1 MRERSYLCRKVK
13 AASCRISSIV
23 AAVSRGLAR
32 QVAAATNRYDRR
44 ILPFLLTLS
53 LFTFLLASPS
63 PAQLYQGQRLVEA
76 SLLADTTAIVPGQPF
91 RLGLL
96 LRMAPGWHTYW
107 ENPGD
112 SGLATTFDP
121 QIPEGFTA
129 SPISWPLPK
138 RLVEPGDIQVYA
150 YKGEVLLV
158 RTITP
163 PAAIETTAITIPA
176 KSSWLV
182 CEAICIPGKADVQL
196 TLPVAT
202 SAEPANADLF
212 AKFTD
217 LVPFADKPPFD
228 VVWTPTPT
236 GWNLG
241 LRNATGATRADFYPF
256 ADDQHPVGHT
266 AARDLV
272 SGAADLA
279 IPVATSA
286 PVRGIVALENG
297 QRRGWIIESK
307 ADNTTAP
314 APADQKP
321 TTKKSGLWTYL
332 LFGFIGGFILNL
344 MPCVLP
350 VISLKIFG
358 FMRQA
363 GDSRGNILKHGLAFT
378 AGIFLWFLGL
388 AAIII
393 ALKAAG
399 SEVTWAFQFQNPW
412 FNFVI
417 GAVVFVFALN
427 LFGVF
432 EIVLP
437 GRASQGIAEAG
448 SHGGLAGSFAQGIL
462 ATLLATP
469 CTAPFL
475 GTALGFAFSQTSL
488 VILAM
493 FASIAAGMAFPY
505 LLLSAQPGW
514 MKFLPKPGAWMER
527 LKQFMGFPLAATLLW
542 LLYVIGQQRGT
553 EAVIWASAAYLC
565 LALAAWLYGAFLG
578 PVATGRTKIFATLG
592 IILSLLLG
600 LGYFAGNLFAR
611 AAATAPEKSAAP
623 SSDGMPWVPFSEAEL
638 QRLLAEGKPVF
649 VDFTADW
656 CITCKFN
663 MRTAIDTKAVRAAFA
678 KLGIVPMLADWTNS
692 NPEITKKLAQF
703 DRVGVPFYL
712 FYPAGRANDP
722 VILPE
727 LLTEQILL
735 RAVGAQP

>member
-1 MRERSYLCRKVK
+1 MKTICL
-13 AASCRISSIV
+13 IL
-23 AAVSRGLAR
+23 AVLALAGPANS
-32 QVAAATNRYDRR
+32 QVYN
-44 ILPFLLTLS
+44 
-53 LFTFLLASPS
+53 
-63 PAQLYQGQRLVEA
+63 GQKLVEA
-76 SLLADTTAIVPGQPF
+76 KLITDTAAVVPGQAF
-91 RLGLL
+91 RIGLL

-112 SGLATTFDP
+112 AGLATTFDP
-121 QIPEGFTA
+121 QLPEGFSA
-129 SPISWPLPK
+129 SPIIWPLPK

-150 YKGEVLLV
+150 YQGEVLLV

-163 PAAIETTAITIPA
+163 PATIDTPEITIRA

-212 AKFTD
+212 AKFAA
-217 LVPFADKPPFD
+217 LVPSSELPPFD
-228 VVWTPTPT
+228 ISWTPTAT
-236 GWNLG
+236 EWNLG
-241 LRNATGATRADFYPF
+241 ISNATGATRADFYPF
-256 ADDQHPVGHT
+256 ANDKHPVGHT
-266 AARDLV
+266 AARELV
-272 SGAADLA
+272 DGAVDLA
-279 IPVATSA
+279 IPVADSV

-297 QRRGWIIESK
+297 QRRGWLVESK
-307 ADNTTAP
+307 TATTPAAP
-314 APADQKP
+314 IDQKP
-321 TTKKSGLWTYL
+321 ASKKSGLWTYL

-363 GDSRGNILKHGLAFT
+363 GDSRAQILQHGLAFT

-388 AAIII
+388 AAVII
-393 ALKAAG
+393 ALKSAG

-437 GRASQGIAEAG
+437 GRAAQGIAEAG

-475 GTALGFAFSQTSL
+475 GTALGFAFSQTSA
-488 VILAM
+488 IIAAM
-493 FASIAAGMAFPY
+493 FASIATGMAFPY

-514 MKFLPKPGAWMER
+514 MKFLPKPGAWMEH
-527 LKQFMGFPLAATLLW
+527 LKQFMGFPLLATLLW
-542 LLYVIGQQRGT
+542 LLYVIGQQRGA

-565 LALAAWLYGAFLG
+565 LALAVWLYGAFLG
-578 PVATGRTKIFATLG
+578 PLSSLRAKTFATLG
-592 IILSLLLG
+592 MALSLLLG

-611 AAATAPEKSAAP
+611 AAATMPEKSA
-623 SSDGMPWVPFSEAEL
+623 SVLKGGIPWVPYSEAGL

-663 MRTAIDTKAVRAAFA
+663 MRTAIDTKAVRAAFE

-703 DRVGVPFYL
+703 ERVGVPFYL
-712 FYPAGRANDP
+712 FYPAGHPNDP

>member
-1 MRERSYLCRKVK
+1 MRVLKK
-13 AASCRISSIV
+13 TFALLLFLAAF
-23 AAVSRGLAR
+23 AQPGE
-32 QVAAATNRYDRR
+32 
-44 ILPFLLTLS
+44 
-53 LFTFLLASPS
+53 
-63 PAQLYQGQRLVEA
+63 AQLYQGRKLVEA
-76 SLLADTTAIVPGQPF
+76 SLLADTSAIVPGKPF

-112 SGLATTFDP
+112 SGLATKFDP
-121 QIPEGFTA
+121 QLPEGFSA
-129 SPISWPLPK
+129 GPIAWPLPK
-138 RLVEPGDIQVYA
+138 RIVEPGDIQVYA

-158 RTITP
+158 REITP
-163 PAAIETTAITIPA
+163 PAAIDAPEVAINA

-182 CEAICIPGKADVQL
+182 CEAICIPGKADLQL
-196 TLPVAT
+196 TLPVAA
-202 SAEPANADLF
+202 SSEPTNADLF
-212 AKFTD
+212 AKFAA
-217 LVPFADKPPFD
+217 LVPSADRPPFD
-228 VVWTPTPT
+228 ILWTPSPT

-241 LRNATGATRADFYPF
+241 IRNAIGAKQADFYPF
-256 ADDQHPVGHT
+256 ADDKHPVGHT
-266 AARDLV
+266 AARELV
-272 SGAADLA
+272 DGAAELA
-279 IPVATSA
+279 VPVGGSA
-286 PVRGIVALENG
+286 PVRGVVVLENG
-297 QRRGWIIESK
+297 ERRGWLIGSQADK
-307 ADNTTAP
+307 AATVTGG
-314 APADQKP
+314 KP
-321 TTKKSGLWTYL
+321 TATKSGLWTYL

-363 GDSRGNILKHGLAFT
+363 GDSRANILKHGLAFT

-388 AAIII
+388 AAVII
-393 ALKAAG
+393 ALKSAG
-399 SEVTWAFQFQNPW
+399 NEVTWAFQFQNPW

-432 EIVLP
+432 EIVLR
-437 GRASQGIAEAG
+437 GRAAQGIAEAG
-448 SHGGLAGSFAQGIL
+448 NHGGLGGSFAQGIL

-475 GTALGFAFSQTSL
+475 GTALGFAFSQTSA

-527 LKQFMGFPLAATLLW
+527 LKQFMGFPLLATLLW
-542 LLYVIGQQRGT
+542 LLYVIGQQRGS

-578 PVATGRTKIFATLG
+578 PLSSPRAKTSAVVG

-611 AAATAPEKSAAP
+611 AAATAPEKSAAVP
-623 SSDGMPWVPFSEAEL
+623 ADGMPWVPYSEAEL

-663 MRTAIDTKAVRAAFA
+663 MRTAIDTKAVREAFA
-678 KLGIVPMLADWTNS
+678 RLGIVPMLADWTNS
-692 NPEITKKLAQF
+692 NPEITRKLAQF

-712 FYPAGRANDP
+712 FYPAGRPDDP

>member
-1 MRERSYLCRKVK
+1 MREAPPSFAGAVRGSRAPGLLLSAFLALTFLPAPFSFSQVYQGR
-13 AASCRISSIV
+13 RIV
-23 AAVSRGLAR
+23 EADLVADTAAV
-32 QVAAATNRYDRR
+32 
-44 ILPFLLTLS
+44 
-53 LFTFLLASPS
+53 
-63 PAQLYQGQRLVEA
+63 
-76 SLLADTTAIVPGQPF
+76 VPGKSF
-91 RLGLL
+91 RLGLHL
-96 LRMAPGWHTYW
+96 KIAPGWHVYW
-107 ENPGD
+107 QNPGD
-112 SGLATTFDP
+112 SG
-121 QIPEGFTA
+121 IPTEPGWNVPGDFRAGQTQ
-129 SPISWPLPK
+129 WPLPL
-138 RLVEPGDIQVYA
+138 RLMEPGDIEVYA
-150 YKGEVLLV
+150 YKNETLLTIEV
-158 RTITP
+158 TP
-163 PAAIETTAITIPA
+163 PARITGDHVTLRAEPE
-176 KSSWLV
+176 WLV
-182 CEAICIPGKADVQL
+182 CEEICIPGAAELEL
-196 TLPVAT
+196 TLPVDSSGA
-202 SAEPANADLF
+202 PANAELF
-212 AKFTD
+212 AKFAGQTPSD
-217 LVPFADKPPFD
+217 SPPPFGMT
-228 VVWTPTPT
+228 WTRTPT
-236 GWNLG
+236 GWSLA
-241 LRNATGATRADFYPF
+241 LRDVTDTGKADFFPY
-256 ADDQHPVGHT
+256 ANDKSPVGHT
-266 AARDLV
+266 TAAAV
-272 SGAADLA
+272 SDGSADLSVPADGSPPVEGVLA
-279 IPVATSA
+279 IESGT
-286 PVRGIVALENG
+286 
-297 QRRGWIIESK
+297 RRGWIVSSK
-307 ADNTTAP
+307 NGNQNVAP
-314 APADQKP
+314 SAQPG
-321 TTKKSGLWTYL
+321 SGLWTYL

-363 GDSRGNILKHGLAFT
+363 GDSRRQILNHGLAFT

-388 AAIII
+388 AAVII
-393 ALKAAG
+393 ALKSAG
-399 SEVTWAFQFQNPW
+399 NEVTWAFQFQNPW

-437 GRASQGIAEAG
+437 GRAAQGISEAG
-448 SHGGLAGSFAQGIL
+448 NHGGLAGSFAQGIL

-475 GTALGFAFSQTSL
+475 GTALGFAFGQTSA
-488 VILAM
+488 VISAM

-553 EAVIWASAAYLC
+553 DAVIWASASYLC
-565 LALAAWLYGAFLG
+565 LAVAAWLYGAFLG
-578 PVATGRTKIFATLG
+578 PLSSVRAKFLAGLG
-592 IILSLLLG
+592 ILLFLLLG

-611 AAATAPEKSAAP
+611 TDAKTPE
-623 SSDGMPWVPFSEAEL
+623 SSTPANADGMPWVPYSEAEL

-663 MRTAIDTKAVRAAFA
+663 MRTAIDTEAVRAAFK

-692 NPEITKKLAQF
+692 NPEITNKLARF

-712 FYPAGRANDP
+712 FYPAGSPDNP

-727 LLTEQILL
+727 LLTENILL

>member
-1 MRERSYLCRKVK
+1 MRLLKNICALLLFL
-13 AASCRISSIV
+13 AAF
-23 AAVSRGLAR
+23 AQPGE
-32 QVAAATNRYDRR
+32 
-44 ILPFLLTLS
+44 
-53 LFTFLLASPS
+53 
-63 PAQLYQGQRLVEA
+63 AQLHQGRQLVEA
-76 SLLADTTAIVPGQPF
+76 TLLADTSAIVPGKPF

-112 SGLATTFDP
+112 SGLATKFDP
-121 QIPEGFTA
+121 QLPDGFSTG
-129 SPISWPLPK
+129 PIAWPLPK
-138 RLVEPGDIQVYA
+138 RIVEPGDIQVYA

-158 RTITP
+158 REITP
-163 PAAIETTAITIPA
+163 PAAIDAPEIAIKA

-182 CEAICIPGKADVQL
+182 CEAICIPGKADLQL
-196 TLPVAT
+196 TLPVAA
-202 SAEPANADLF
+202 SAESANTDLF
-212 AKFTD
+212 AKFAA
-217 LVPFADKPPFD
+217 LVPSADPPPVD
-228 VVWTPTPT
+228 ISWTPTPT

-241 LRNATGATRADFYPF
+241 LRNATDAKRADFYPF
-256 ADDQHPVGHT
+256 ADDKHSVGHT

-272 SGAADLA
+272 DGAADLA
-279 IPVATSA
+279 VPVGGSA
-286 PVRGIVALENG
+286 PVRGVVVLENG
-297 QRRGWIIESK
+297 ERRGWIIASQ
-307 ADNTTAP
+307 ADSTA
-314 APADQKP
+314 AAISGKP
-321 TTKKSGLWTYL
+321 SAQKSGLWTYL

-363 GDSRGNILKHGLAFT
+363 GDSRANILKHGLAFS

-388 AAIII
+388 AAVII

-399 SEVTWAFQFQNPW
+399 NEVTWAFQFQNPW

-417 GAVVFVFALN
+417 GAIVFVFALN

-432 EIVLP
+432 EIILP
-437 GRASQGIAEAG
+437 GRAAQGIAEAG
-448 SHGGLAGSFAQGIL
+448 SHGGLGGSFAQGIL

-475 GTALGFAFSQTSL
+475 GTALGFAFSQTAA

-527 LKQFMGFPLAATLLW
+527 LKQFMGFPLLATLLW

-578 PVATGRTKIFATLG
+578 PLSSPRAKSFAALG
-592 IILSLLLG
+592 ILLSLLLG
-600 LGYFAGNLFAR
+600 LGYFTGNLFAR
-611 AAATAPEKSAAP
+611 AAATTPEKSAPVPA
-623 SSDGMPWVPFSEAEL
+623 DGMPWVPYSEAEL

-663 MRTAIDTKAVRAAFA
+663 MRTAIDTKAVREAFA
-678 KLGIVPMLADWTNS
+678 RLGIVPMLADWTNS
-692 NPEITKKLAQF
+692 NPEITRKLAQF

-712 FYPAGRANDP
+712 FYPAGRADDP

>member
-1 MRERSYLCRKVK
+1 MRVLKNICALLLFL
-13 AASCRISSIV
+13 AAF
-23 AAVSRGLAR
+23 AQPGE
-32 QVAAATNRYDRR
+32 
-44 ILPFLLTLS
+44 
-53 LFTFLLASPS
+53 
-63 PAQLYQGQRLVEA
+63 AQLHQGRQLVEA
-76 SLLADTTAIVPGQPF
+76 TLLADTSAIVPGKPF

-112 SGLATTFDP
+112 SGLATKFDP
-121 QIPEGFTA
+121 QLPDGFSTG
-129 SPISWPLPK
+129 PIAWPLPK
-138 RLVEPGDIQVYA
+138 RIVEPGDIQVYA

-158 RTITP
+158 REITP
-163 PAAIETTAITIPA
+163 PAAIDAPEIAIKA

-182 CEAICIPGKADVQL
+182 CEAICIPGKADLQL
-196 TLPVAT
+196 TLPVAN

-212 AKFTD
+212 AKVAA
-217 LVPFADKPPFD
+217 LVPSADPPPVD
-228 VVWTPTPT
+228 ISWTPTPT

-241 LRNATGATRADFYPF
+241 LRNATDAKRADFYPF
-256 ADDQHPVGHT
+256 ADDKHSVGHT

-272 SGAADLA
+272 DGAADLA
-279 IPVATSA
+279 VPVGGSA
-286 PVRGIVALENG
+286 PVRGVVVLENG
-297 QRRGWIIESK
+297 ERRGWIIASQADSVAATPSSK
-307 ADNTTAP
+307 P
-314 APADQKP
+314 AAE
-321 TTKKSGLWTYL
+321 KSGLWTYL

-363 GDSRGNILKHGLAFT
+363 GDSRANILKHGLAFS

-388 AAIII
+388 AAVII

-399 SEVTWAFQFQNPW
+399 NEVTWAFQFQNPW

-417 GAVVFVFALN
+417 GAIVCVFALN

-432 EIVLP
+432 EIILP
-437 GRASQGIAEAG
+437 GRAAQGIAEAG
-448 SHGGLAGSFAQGIL
+448 SHGGLGGSFAQGIL

-475 GTALGFAFSQTSL
+475 GAALGFAFSQTAA

-527 LKQFMGFPLAATLLW
+527 LKQFMGFPLLATLLW

-578 PVATGRTKIFATLG
+578 PLSSPRAKSFAALG
-592 IILSLLLG
+592 ILLSLLLG
-600 LGYFAGNLFAR
+600 LGYFTGNLFAR
-611 AAATAPEKSAAP
+611 AAATTPEKSASVPA
-623 SSDGMPWVPFSEAEL
+623 DGMPWVPYSEAEL

-663 MRTAIDTKAVRAAFA
+663 MRTAIDTKAVREAFA
-678 KLGIVPMLADWTNS
+678 RLGIVPMLADWTNS
-692 NPEITKKLAQF
+692 NPEITRKLAQF

-712 FYPAGRANDP
+712 FYPAGRADDP